1 MFFFS
6 CADRS
11 LIFDND
17 DQGFLN
23 NFLWKISERFSS
35 MLNKYSKNTGI
46 DEEMDDDLPT
56 VEEDSSNE
64 KTVN

>member
-1 MFFFS
+1 M
-6 CADRS
+6 
-11 LIFDND
+11 IFDND